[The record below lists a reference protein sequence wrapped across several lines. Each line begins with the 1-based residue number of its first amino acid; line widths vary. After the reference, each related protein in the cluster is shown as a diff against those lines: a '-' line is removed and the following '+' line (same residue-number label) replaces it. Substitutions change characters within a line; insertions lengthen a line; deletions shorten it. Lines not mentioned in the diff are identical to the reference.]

1 MQRLTA
7 RYTRVA
13 VAATAAMVT
22 AAAAAAALPAHA
34 SVQRA
39 PSATTEHVA
48 AAVAGPSGFFTIQF
62 GRTQFVS
69 TDKLCKE
76 LPNSVNL
83 LRVASLMKDRGKA
96 GVGNVVLSRH
106 GVSRSCF
113 LNYVQQPSWND
124 LTQLRTQY
132 GWTMV
137 SAGMDYQNMTGL
149 TPDQQRAESCGSI
162 GALAR
167 RGHTRAWGLFAYPNN
182 RSSETIQRQV
192 VSKCFAF
199 GRKYGLTG
207 TVKADATTFPNWQQ
221 TISVNGGRCADT
233 TLACSTGTE
242 RTYLTPDK
250 LVPLT
255 KPLSGTWTTM
265 QWYRFVT
272 GTSSLGTF
280 AKWNCTGPASSHWT
294 SDAELYCIS
303 DFLRVIDAIP
313 STVSVT
319 DPATVA
325 ERWGVP
331 AGTRG

>member
-1 MQRLTA
+1 M
-7 RYTRVA
+7 
-13 VAATAAMVT
+13 
-22 AAAAAAALPAHA
+22 
-34 SVQRA
+34 
-39 PSATTEHVA
+39 
-48 AAVAGPSGFFTIQF
+48 
-62 GRTQFVS
+62 S

-83 LRVASLMKDRGKA
+83 LRVASLMKDRGRT

-137 SAGMDYQNMTGL
+137 SAGMDYQNMTSL

-182 RSSETIQRQV
+182 KYSDTIQREV

-207 TVKADATTFPNWQQ
+207 TTKTEASAFPNWQQ

-233 TLACSTGTE
+233 TLPCSAGTG
-242 RTYLTPDK
+242 RTYLTPDR

-272 GTSSLGTF
+272 GTSSVGTV
-280 AKWNCTGPASSHWT
+280 AKWSCTGPASSHWT

-313 STVSVT
+313 STVSVL
-319 DPATVA
+319 DPASVA

-331 AGTRG
+331 AGIPG